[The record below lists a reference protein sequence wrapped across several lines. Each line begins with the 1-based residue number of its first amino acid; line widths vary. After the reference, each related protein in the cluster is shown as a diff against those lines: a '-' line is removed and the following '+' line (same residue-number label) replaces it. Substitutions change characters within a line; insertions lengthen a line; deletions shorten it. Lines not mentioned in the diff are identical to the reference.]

1 MTAETEVRPRRS
13 ALASARVWAGV
24 ELPPDLRRGVESAA
38 KAAGI
43 APEAWLTRT
52 ILSAAVAEKTRE
64 PEPSLNE
71 RPNPEVARSLA
82 VLLSAARARSRE
94 RQAEGSPLT
103 LVETAPSE
111 AEPTVPRTPAVAL
124 TAERTDRQPTEQ
136 LPTLYYAAPQPGRRG
151 LALTLLG
158 VAAIVAFGACAF
170 YIRYGG
176 TPSAVQPVLTVAL
189 PRTGGG
195 TAPVPKPESTMPQP
209 TAAVSAPAPS
219 PDATAPSPTRVAPQ
233 PASSAPAIPAPSAP
247 AAPAPTE
254 VAAPAPI
261 PPVPPPSPPAEQPAP
276 QPTAAAAPQ
285 VQTAAA
291 ANPAPSPAPA
301 TAPSPPETEASAP
314 AQPPPPAASTAAALP
329 PGVGPR
335 VQPPPA
341 PREVVIGDY
350 NLGVR
355 YAFGNGVKQDYKK
368 AAELFLK
375 AAMQGLPDAQ
385 YNLGALYD
393 NGLGVPKDPVRAVI
407 WYHSAAEQNHPSAEL
422 NLGLAYAN
430 GTGVAQDYAEAA
442 RWFRKAAEQGVVT
455 AQYNLAALYANGRGV
470 EQSHVDAYAWF
481 NIAAASG
488 DLEARDQ
495 MRRAAETMS
504 PQQLKAARALA
515 VKLAEGVKRPVPG
528 TVPPA
533 AGSRSSSVQPAG
545 AGTQASSEATANST
559 AAPAAA
565 STLAQPIDKAQ
576 VAEIQRYLARLSFD
590 PGPANG
596 VLTDKTAE
604 AIRRYETDRK
614 LKVDGEA
621 SRALLFRLKADV
633 ERLQKP

>member
-254 VAAPAPI
+254 AAAPAPI
-261 PPVPPPSPPAEQPAP
+261 P
-276 QPTAAAAPQ
+276 
-285 VQTAAA
+285 
-291 ANPAPSPAPA
+291 PAPA

-335 VQPPPA
+335 VQPPPV